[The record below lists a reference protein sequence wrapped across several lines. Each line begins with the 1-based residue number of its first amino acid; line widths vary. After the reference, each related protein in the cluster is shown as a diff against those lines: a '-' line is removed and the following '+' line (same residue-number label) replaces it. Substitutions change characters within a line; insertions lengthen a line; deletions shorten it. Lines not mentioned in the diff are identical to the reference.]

1 MRTHL
6 MAGTPEEIGTSK
18 YFEEHRQKNDV
29 AKDNAEAVAQAKNTR
44 SSQLS
49 AWRVWLSVWPHQLKP
64 SGPCMGGLTPEEGS
78 GVQPVPSGGKKTPQR
93 G

>member
-6 MAGTPEEIGTSK
+6 MAGTPEKIGTSK

-29 AKDNAEAVAQAKNTR
+29 AKDNAEVAARAKNTR

-64 SGPCMGGLTPEEGS
+64 SGPCVGGLTPEEGS
-78 GVQPVPSGGKKTPQR
+78 GVQPVPGGGKKSPQR

>member
-6 MAGTPEEIGTSK
+6 MAGTPEETGTSK
-18 YFEEHRQKNDV
+18 YFEEHRQKNDI
-29 AKDNAEAVAQAKNTR
+29 ARDNAEAVAKAKNTR

-64 SGPCMGGLTPEEGS
+64 SWPCVEGLTPEEGS
-78 GVQPVPSGGKKTPQR
+78 GVQPVPSGGKKTSQR